1 MYEAVIVGASALF
14 CGADTDCTCAS
25 AASVLGILKGY
36 AAMPQDL
43 RDMVKDRFVMG
54 IAVERT
60 DNTLTALT
68 EDTLRIACGIA
79 QHTAFNPAF
88 APEGLPASFVPLK
101 WETPAPAVTLTVDYP
116 EKPAIGRE
124 DRTPVTLTLCNPLAT
139 PLAGR
144 YPGVSVSL
152 RSSEGL
158 TEKEREWARAICF
171 LQ

>member
-60 DNTLTALT
+60 DNTLT
-68 EDTLRIACGIA
+68 
-79 QHTAFNPAF
+79 
-88 APEGLPASFVPLK
+88 
-101 WETPAPAVTLTVDYP
+101 VDYP